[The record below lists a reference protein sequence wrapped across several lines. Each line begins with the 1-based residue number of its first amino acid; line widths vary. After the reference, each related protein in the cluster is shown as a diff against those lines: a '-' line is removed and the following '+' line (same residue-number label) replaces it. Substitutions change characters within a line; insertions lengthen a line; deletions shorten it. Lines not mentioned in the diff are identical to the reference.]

1 MISASNIRTPSA
13 GSAELDVRYIWT
25 ISLVAALGGLL
36 FGWDWVVIGGAKP
49 FFEPYF
55 NLSKIAAQWSHSSL
69 APMLGLTSQA
79 ALSGWANSCALLG
92 CLAGSLLAGGLSDK
106 FGRKKLL
113 IFSAFLFAIS
123 SVLTGWAGSFN
134 LFVLWRIVGGMA
146 IGMASNLSP
155 LYIAEIAPAE
165 LRGRLVTL
173 NQLTIVFGILAAQLL
188 NMVVARK
195 VPDEATAEFIAQ
207 SWNGQYGWRWMFT
220 LVAAPSLLFF
230 FSALFVP
237 ESPRWLIKSGRNEP
251 AMNVLRRIGGA
262 SYAEEQTRNIRAT
275 IAAEEVAK
283 VRFVDLLRPKMLRV
297 LAIGCGLAVL
307 QQWSGINVLFNYAE
321 NIFKDAG
328 FAVNTILF
336 FIVITGM
343 VNMAFTFVA
352 LATVDRWG
360 RRSLML
366 GGCAGIALSHLLI
379 GLAYLL
385 KIKGLAVL
393 VFALA
398 AIGCYSMSLAP
409 VTWVLISELF
419 PNRIRGA
426 AISVA
431 VSSLWVACFVLT
443 YTFPI
448 LERALGTGNTFWTYA
463 FICALGFAF
472 VRAFVPETKGKSLEQ
487 IEAELTLDVGRFR
500 PTDAQAFPPKET

>member
-1 MISASNIRTPSA
+1 MIAAPNVRTGSDPSVELNTGYIWMIS
-13 GSAELDVRYIWT
+13 V
-25 ISLVAALGGLL
+25 VAALGGLL

-55 NLSKIAAQWSHSSL
+55 NLSAIAAEWSQNPFARL
-69 APMLGLTSQA
+69 FGLTSEA
-79 ALSGWANSCALLG
+79 SLSGWANSCALLG

-123 SVLTGWAGSFN
+123 SVLTGWSGSFN
-134 LFVLWRIVGGMA
+134 GFVVWRMLGGMA

-155 LYIAEIAPAE
+155 LYIAEIAPAD

-188 NMVVARK
+188 NMVVAQK
-195 VPDEATAEFIAQ
+195 VPEGATAQMIAQ

-237 ESPRWLIKSGRNEP
+237 ESPRWLVKSGRSDF
-251 AMNVLRRIGGA
+251 AGNVLARIGGGV
-262 SYAEEQTRNIRAT
+262 YAEDQVRKIQAT
-275 IAAEEVAK
+275 IASEEVAK
-283 VRFVDLLRPKMLRV
+283 VRFADLVTPKMLKI

-321 NIFKDAG
+321 NIFKNAG
-328 FAVNTILF
+328 FGVNTILM
-336 FIVITGM
+336 FIVITGV

-366 GGCAGIALSHLLI
+366 GGCAGIAVSHLLI

-385 KIKGLAVL
+385 KLKGLAVL
-393 VFALA
+393 LFALA

-409 VTWVLISELF
+409 VTWVLISEIF

-431 VSSLWVACFVLT
+431 VSSLWIACFILT

-448 LERALGTGNTFWTYA
+448 LERVLGTGNTFWTYA
-463 FICALGFAF
+463 FICAIGFIF
-472 VRAFVPETKGKSLEQ
+472 VRMFVPETKGKSLEQ
-487 IEAELTLDVGRFR
+487 IEAEVTR
-500 PTDAQAFPPKET
+500 

>member
-1 MISASNIRTPSA
+1 MIGAANLRADAP
-13 GSAELDVRYIWT
+13 GSVQLNTRYIWMV
-25 ISLVAALGGLL
+25 SLVAALGGLL

-55 NLSKIAAQWSHSSL
+55 DLPAIAAQWSQNGL
-69 APMLGLTSQA
+69 ARLVGLTSEA

-92 CLAGSLLAGGLSDK
+92 CLAGSLLAGAVSDK
-106 FGRKKLL
+106 LGRKKLL

-123 SVLTGWAGSFN
+123 SVLTGWAGRFN
-134 LFVLWRIVGGMA
+134 EFIGWRMLGGTA

-155 LYIAEIAPAE
+155 LYIAEVAPAE

-188 NMVVARK
+188 NMVVAQK
-195 VPDEATAEFIAQ
+195 VPDGATSLTIAQ

-230 FSALFVP
+230 FSAWFVP
-237 ESPRWLIKSGRNEP
+237 ESPRWLVKSGRNQ
-251 AMNVLRRIGGA
+251 AAGAVLARIGGTA
-262 SYAEEQTRNIRAT
+262 YAEEQVRQIQAT
-275 IAAEEVAK
+275 IAQEEVAQ
-283 VRFVDLLRPKMLRV
+283 VRFADLLAPKLLKI

-328 FAVNTILF
+328 FGVNTILL
-336 FIVITGM
+336 FIVITGV
-343 VNMAFTFVA
+343 VNVAFTFVA
-352 LATVDRWG
+352 LGTVDRWG

-366 GGCAGIALSHLLI
+366 GGCAGITLSHLLI

-385 KIKGLAVL
+385 KLKGLAVL
-393 VFALA
+393 IFALA

-409 VTWVLISELF
+409 VTWVLISEIF

-431 VSSLWVACFVLT
+431 VSSLWIACFILT

-448 LERALGTGNTFWTYA
+448 LERVLGTGNTFWTYA
-463 FICALGFAF
+463 FICAVGFVF
-472 VRAFVPETKGKSLEQ
+472 VRSFVPETKGKSLEQ
-487 IEAELTLDVGRFR
+487 IETEL
-500 PTDAQAFPPKET
+500 